1 MSANRSRLGALVLG
15 ALLCSACDR
24 GDPSSESGSAA
35 SSESS
40 EAQRAAAAPA
50 ASAPPAAVFNVGEIK
65 TAAEYSKDPEFAA
78 ADLKRGELLS
88 FACAAC
94 HSFGAAG
101 QQTMIGPNLHGVFG
115 RPAAALADFEYSPAL
130 RASSLVWTPRAIE
143 AWLADPSSFV
153 VGTTMTFAGYREA
166 ADRRDLIA
174 YLLQATQ

>member
-1 MSANRSRLGALVLG
+1 VVSANRSRLGALVLG

-24 GDPSSESGSAA
+24 GDPSSEASGSAA
-35 SSESS
+35 SSKSS
-40 EAQRAAAAPA
+40 DAQRV

-94 HSFGAAG
+94 HTFGAAG
-101 QQTMIGPNLHGVFG
+101 QQTMIGPNRHGVFG

-153 VGTTMTFAGYREA
+153 VGTTMTFTGYRA
-166 ADRRDLIA
+166 PADRRDLIA